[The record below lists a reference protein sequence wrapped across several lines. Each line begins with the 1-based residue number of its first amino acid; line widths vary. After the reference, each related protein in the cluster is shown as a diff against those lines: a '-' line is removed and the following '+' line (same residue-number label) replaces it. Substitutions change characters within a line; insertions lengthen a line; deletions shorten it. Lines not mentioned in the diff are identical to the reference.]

1 MLLFLKSKQSNYLQT
16 PMGMYLYAQGCSKSV
31 ISVLSHVGLSVSY
44 SSIQNALETLTEDAL
59 NTVRA
64 AISEHSW
71 FLLYD
76 NINFLNRKY
85 DQRSDNKNT
94 FENGTTA
101 TIVIT
106 KGVEKMRQV
115 HDQRPA
121 PYLGDILPDERSNLH
136 FQTVFKFYLVKV
148 LQRHYPT
155 YERYSVSIPSMQPLK
170 PEKTEAYPLPAMKID
185 QSTVEGNVDIIET
198 LMKSVLKLDP
208 KEFSDDMIIVAGDQ
222 LTVSRV
228 GSAKRLRRED
238 VTPFHR
244 LQWAV
249 PVIQLFHLQMLLCFT
264 ILRTH
269 RGKTSTP
276 GSLALYV
283 EMLDRK
289 YLGQDTTNYHAADEM
304 LKHTFDAM
312 IWRVWKVELGTDH
325 LEKYGSDQDDA
336 TLRDDI
342 ASLKIFSKTLF
353 IRDMIVYL
361 ELCAAIKCGDTGR
374 IVKVLQ
380 MINIITTRL
389 RPSPQH
395 TKAILSSW
403 LVNTKGKENSW
414 LPSDLY
420 QEHNNLL
427 TKTVHA
433 AKGINMSWESLARSI
448 STNIHM
454 FSRVTAQ
461 MESQYSAP
469 FNSITHTTVKAETDI
484 RLIQQSLKEHN
495 ILGHPFPINP
505 NVLLVKDLFVE
516 GYTKLAEGRFNK
528 FVECMDNVLGS
539 DENDDTLVHESEA
552 DIY

>member
-1 MLLFLKSKQSNYLQT
+1 
-16 PMGMYLYAQGCSKSV
+16 MYLYAQGCSKSV

-283 EMLDRK
+283 EMLDR
-289 YLGQDTTNYHAADEM
+289 
-304 LKHTFDAM
+304 
-312 IWRVWKVELGTDH
+312 
-325 LEKYGSDQDDA
+325 
-336 TLRDDI
+336 
-342 ASLKIFSKTLF
+342 
-353 IRDMIVYL
+353 
-361 ELCAAIKCGDTGR
+361 
-374 IVKVLQ
+374 
-380 MINIITTRL
+380 
-389 RPSPQH
+389 
-395 TKAILSSW
+395 
-403 LVNTKGKENSW
+403 
-414 LPSDLY
+414 
-420 QEHNNLL
+420 
-427 TKTVHA
+427 
-433 AKGINMSWESLARSI
+433 
-448 STNIHM
+448 
-454 FSRVTAQ
+454 
-461 MESQYSAP
+461 
-469 FNSITHTTVKAETDI
+469 
-484 RLIQQSLKEHN
+484 
-495 ILGHPFPINP
+495 
-505 NVLLVKDLFVE
+505 
-516 GYTKLAEGRFNK
+516 
-528 FVECMDNVLGS
+528 
-539 DENDDTLVHESEA
+539 
-552 DIY
+552 

>member
-1 MLLFLKSKQSNYLQT
+1 
-16 PMGMYLYAQGCSKSV
+16 MYLYAQGCSKSV
-31 ISVLSHVGLSVSY
+31 ISVLNHVGLSVSF

-59 NTVRA
+59 NNVRD
-64 AISEHSW
+64 AIKEHSW

-76 NINFLNRKY
+76 NINFLNRKS

-94 FENGTTA
+94 FENGATA

-106 KGVEKMRQV
+106 KGVEKIRQD
-115 HDQRPA
+115 HNQHPA
-121 PYLGDILPDERSNLH
+121 PCLGDILPDERSNSHL
-136 FQTVFKFYLVKV
+136 QNVFRFHLVNV
-148 LQRHYPT
+148 LQRHYST
-155 YERYSVSIPSMQPLK
+155 YERCSVSVPSVRPPK
-170 PEKTEAYPLPAMKID
+170 PETTEAYPLPAMKID
-185 QSTVEGNVDIIET
+185 QSTVDGNVEIIET
-198 LMKSVLKLDP
+198 VMKSVLKLDP
-208 KEFSDDMIIVAGDQ
+208 NDFSDDMMIIVAGDQ
-222 LTVSRV
+222 LTVSRIE
-228 GSAKRLRRED
+228 SAKRLRRED

-269 RGKTSTP
+269 RGGTSTP
-276 GSLALYV
+276 GSLALYI
-283 EMLDRK
+283 EMLERK
-289 YLGQDTTNYHAADEM
+289 NLGKDTTNYHAADEM

-312 IWRVWKVELGTDH
+312 IRRVWEVELDTDH

-342 ASLKIFSKTLF
+342 ASLKIFSK
-353 IRDMIVYL
+353 IYL

-380 MINIITTRL
+380 MINIMFQAGGTKNYAIETIT
-389 RPSPQH
+389 
-395 TKAILSSW
+395 
-403 LVNTKGKENSW
+403 
-414 LPSDLY
+414 
-420 QEHNNLL
+420 
-427 TKTVHA
+427 
-433 AKGINMSWESLARSI
+433 
-448 STNIHM
+448 STHEGHSFIM
-454 FSRVTAQ
+454 AAQ